1 MNSESN
7 FNRHIEV
14 ARTED
19 EMYNRLEALKS
30 QGYEETDI
38 HVISKDHSQ
47 ISTLSRYSNVATHE
61 AGTFSDK
68 FKSWFTGEDAVTEGL
83 RPLNLTESEREKYSG
98 EVARGSFVLYTDHAP
113 TGNGGVGTEEY
124 DTFGATGNSYE
135 SYSGDNQPLETTG
148 AGIDN
153 RVQTKDTQMT
163 ATAGTEFVESR
174 FTESETNGLNDTTT
188 FGAEEPSNVNKR
200 ESKQDEPETE
210 YAKEHGFEKS
220 TNEFVNETDG
230 KYDEPV
236 DRFARGESFTTDP
249 ILARDTDHIGTSM
262 QEKETV
268 QQHRPTSSERNQHEE
283 KVDMDTDRDRDT
295 NTNVT
300 SKLNDTEVDYN
311 RTNTNEPI
319 TDAYKTEGFQSP
331 GSDPN
336 LGPAAF
342 GDEEENKFTT
352 EKNVKHDFDKDP
364 RNTELNYRSTD
375 NENQRNLDSSLNED
389 EDITTD
395 QYKERIDKDKYRGD
409 NASINKLF

>member
-1 MNSESN
+1 MNAESN
-7 FNRHIEV
+7 SYTHIEV

-47 ISTLSRYSNVATHE
+47 ISTLSRYSDVATHE
-61 AGTFSDK
+61 AGTFMDK
-68 FKSWFTGEDAVTEGL
+68 FKSWFTGENAVTEGL
-83 RPLNLTESEREKYSG
+83 RPLNLTEAEKEKYSG
-98 EVARGSFVLYTDHAP
+98 EVARGSFVLYTDQAP
-113 TGNGGVGTEEY
+113 NGNVEAFNEEEY
-124 DTFGATGNSYE
+124 DTFGSTGNSYE
-135 SYSGDNQPLETTG
+135 SYSGDNKPLDTTG

-153 RVQTKDTQMT
+153 RVQTKDPQMT
-163 ATAGTEFVESR
+163 ATAGTAFVDSR
-174 FTESETNGLNDTTT
+174 FTEPETTPVENETTT

-200 ESKQDEPETE
+200 EKKHDEPESE
-210 YAKEHGFEKS
+210 YAKEQGFEKS

-268 QQHRPTSSERNQHEE
+268 QEHRPTFNERNQNEE
-283 KVDMDTDRDRDT
+283 KVEMNKNEDT
-295 NTNVT
+295 NEDTNRDVT
-300 SKLNDTEVDYN
+300 SKLNDTEVDNN
-311 RTNTNEPI
+311 RTTSNEPI

-331 GSDPN
+331 GVDPN
-336 LGPAAF
+336 LGPAVF

-352 EKNVKHDFDKDP
+352 EKNAKHDFDKDP
-364 RNTELNYRSTD
+364 RKTELNYRSTD
-375 NENQRNLDSSLNED
+375 
-389 EDITTD
+389 
-395 QYKERIDKDKYRGD
+395 KE
-409 NASINKLF
+409 

>member
-1 MNSESN
+1 MNTESN
-7 FNRHIEV
+7 SYKHIEV

-47 ISTLSRYSNVATHE
+47 INTLSRYSDVATHE
-61 AGTFSDK
+61 AGTFMDK

-83 RPLNLTESEREKYSG
+83 RPLNLTEAEREKYSS
-98 EVARGSFVLYTDHAP
+98 EVARGGFVLYTDHAP
-113 TGNGGVGTEEY
+113 LGNGGLASEEY
-124 DTFGATGNSYE
+124 DTFGATGNNYE
-135 SYSGDNQPLETTG
+135 SYSGDKQPLETTG

-153 RVQTKDTQMT
+153 RVQTKDPQMT
-163 ATAGTEFVESR
+163 STAGTEFVESR
-174 FTESETNGLNDTTT
+174 FNEPETTNVANETTT
-188 FGAEEPSNVNKR
+188 FGAEEPSNVNKH
-200 ESKQDEPETE
+200 ESKHDEAESE
-210 YAKEHGFEKS
+210 YAKDQGFEKS

-230 KYDEPV
+230 RYDEPV

-268 QQHRPTSSERNQHEE
+268 QEHRPTNNERNQNEE
-283 KVDMDTDRDRDT
+283 NLEMNTDEDT
-295 NTNVT
+295 NNEVT
-300 SKLNDTEVDYN
+300 SKLNDTEVDNN
-311 RTNTNEPI
+311 RTTSNEPI

-331 GSDPN
+331 GVDPN
-336 LGPAAF
+336 LGPAVF

-364 RNTELNYRSTD
+364 RKTELNYRSTD
-375 NENQRNLDSSLNED
+375 KEQQRTMDSNSLNDE